1 MAFDRAGA
9 QQSPMPQVLE
19 LLSSSAYR
27 AAVAAL
33 PGYEAGET
41 GRVLGVAE
49 AFAR

>member
-1 MAFDRAGA
+1 
-9 QQSPMPQVLE
+9 VLE

-33 PGYEAGET
+33 PGYEAAET
-41 GRVLGVAE
+41 GRVQGVAQ